1 MMFINSIFLPKNIS
15 DHTLSEG
22 ISSNIGDF
30 SHLFSNVFRIVND
43 EQESAIPFKL
53 LNVEP
58 DSTVNTQNQLLKV
71 SLLSDNKLT
80 QEDSSISMLVSLFMS
95 KIKPGDDVPELA
107 DANKVKVSEKTP
119 KYFSLNKNE
128 LIKEIKNIL
137 KSLNNGDAKN
147 LENIEISLIANG
159 QSIKLNPLTTN
170 IMDLENWISEQVQKN
185 SDFEIVVKTS
195 QGKLAVDVEPIINE
209 ITTTGKPAEIISI
222 VMEDTAKSENANLDN
237 KNTVV
242 AVSVIKNNDL
252 HQSGLQQPLKGLK
265 PIIEP
270 LENQNSKQDNISTK
284 TNASKLV
291 SSDLINGIDNET
303 ELLPDNSGK
312 IITEIKQKLESVKA
326 NISNTI
332 QENNSVLKSGFSK
345 EFIPK
350 IQNEMIPEL
359 KAATQKQNFVESS
372 KIPTSKNIQSEYLVN
387 SEVKSSN
394 VKSQIKSNDLTINS
408 GAKTSVSIKSES
420 KLNENEIIQSSK
432 TINVKSNHKI
442 NSVSINKSTL
452 RDKTVLNDLI
462 EKTNVKEIDVNVQK
476 FVKTSN
482 VNIPKNFSG
491 DQSKPIEIKTNTT
504 ITNTLFENNEL
515 KNVDLNTQGV
525 KQSITKNYSEPVI
538 VKQNKTA
545 NITNSE
551 KQFAS
556 KPELNTK
563 AVENTK
569 VKNVPDYKPQQELFS
584 ENEIAENE
592 TKYLA
597 KNESI
602 KTNVASLKSVK
613 DVVVSNTDSSIKIA
627 NIDPEK
633 ISSIMSA
640 SINSDDDQN
649 PVDFKANP
657 YKPIN
662 KIEFASK
669 ENIDVNNP
677 KVVERTK
684 DVLPET
690 KKTETTSLKI
700 QDSKN
705 DFENKQKPVEVKSN
719 AQIINTEI
727 ETEET
732 HVTST
737 PKNSTNVSVKNSI
750 NENVKEPL
758 FVKTNL
764 NTGRKE
770 SEKNDFGSD
779 INAEKTAKIVKEQN
793 VVDNSKKEFIEL
805 SKSEV
810 EDKTVVKNLTEI
822 KNVKVDFMQR
832 RVYSQIPKLEV
843 VADKAELK
851 NVNNPKSLDLNIESI
866 NTEKVQQLDEPIKS
880 ISNST
885 EAKPKND
892 KQVWVK
898 VSLEKND
905 NEVVNDFR
913 KTTHQQSKITIDA
926 NSDDMKKDFTSNNNS
941 EKESHE
947 NPKQKPQIVSVEA
960 VQSNEQKPVV
970 QNQTTTNQNETT
982 VSVKPE
988 MKTEQNVF
996 KSELHNQETKFT
1008 SHQAEMVEKVKI
1020 ISSGEMVREV
1030 YKVLESG
1037 EKQSIVLR
1045 LVPKELGAIKVM
1057 LDTIDNVLTAK
1068 VEVENESV
1076 GSVIR
1081 NNVDQLK
1088 HNLAQSGVHVNS
1100 INISYHN
1107 SDQKQHGF
1115 NNQKRKNPAYL
1126 ENNELEVVDDTI
1138 VTKKMGYNTYEFL
1151 A

>member
-1 MMFINSIFLPKNIS
+1 MFINSIFLPKNIS
-15 DHTLSEG
+15 DHTLPEG

-170 IMDLENWISEQVQKN
+170 IVDLENWISEQVQTN

-195 QGKLAVDVEPIINE
+195 QGKLANDVEPIINE

-222 VMEDTAKSENANLDN
+222 VMEDTGKSENANLDN

-242 AVSVIKNNDL
+242 AASVIKNNDL
-252 HQSGLQQPLKGLK
+252 HQSDLQQPLKGLK
-265 PIIEP
+265 PIIQI
-270 LENQNSKQDNISTK
+270 LEKQNFQQDNVSTK
-284 TNASKLV
+284 INVSKLV
-291 SSDLINGIDNET
+291 ATDLKNESDTET
-303 ELLPDNSGK
+303 ELSPDNSGK

-326 NISNTI
+326 NTSNTI
-332 QENNSVLKSGFSK
+332 QENNTVLKNGFRK

-359 KAATQKQNFVESS
+359 KATTQKQNFVESS

-387 SEVKSSN
+387 PDLKSSN
-394 VKSQIKSNDLTINS
+394 VKSQIKSSDFKINS
-408 GAKTSVSIKSES
+408 ETKSTVSTKLES
-420 KLNENEIIQSSK
+420 KLAENEIIK
-432 TINVKSNHKI
+432 PTNTISVKSNHKI

-452 RDKTVLNDLI
+452 QDKTVLNDLI
-462 EKTNVKEIDVNVQK
+462 EKTNVKEIDVNVHK
-476 FVKTSN
+476 FLKTSN

-491 DQSKPIEIKTNTT
+491 DQSKPIEIKTDAAISKTV
-504 ITNTLFENNEL
+504 FENKDLN
-515 KNVDLNTQGV
+515 NVDLNTQGV
-525 KQSITKNYSEPVI
+525 KQSITKNYSELVI

-592 TKYLA
+592 TKYLL
-597 KNESI
+597 KNESL
-602 KTNVASLKSVK
+602 KTNIASLKPIKEDFVI
-613 DVVVSNTDSSIKIA
+613 NTDSSIKIG
-627 NIDPEK
+627 NKNLEK
-633 ISSIMSA
+633 VSSIMSA
-640 SINSDDDQN
+640 SIKTDDDQN
-649 PVDFKANP
+649 PVDFKSNP
-657 YKPIN
+657 HKPLN
-662 KIEFASK
+662 KIEFAAK
-669 ENIDVNNP
+669 ENNDLNKSVT
-677 KVVERTK
+677 VEEK
-684 DVLPET
+684 KIVLPEV
-690 KKTETTSLKI
+690 KPVKTVSSKPLEL
-700 QDSKN
+700 KN
-705 DFENKQKPVEVKSN
+705 DFESKQKPAEVRSN
-719 AQIINTEI
+719 TQIVNPDI
-727 ETEET
+727 ETEEI
-732 HVTST
+732 HITST
-737 PKNSTNVSVKNSI
+737 PKDSTNISVKDSI

-758 FVKTNL
+758 LVKTNL
-764 NTGRKE
+764 NTVRKE
-770 SEKNDFGSD
+770 SEKNNFVSD

-793 VVDNSKKEFIEL
+793 VVDNSKKEFVEL
-805 SKSEV
+805 SESDVVNE
-810 EDKTVVKNLTEI
+810 TVVKNLTET

-832 RVYSQIPKLEV
+832 RVYSQIPNLEV
-843 VADKAELK
+843 FAEKAELK
-851 NVNNPKSLDLNIESI
+851 NVNNPKSLDLNVEPK
-866 NTEKVQQLDEPIKS
+866 NNEKVQTIDEPIKS

-885 EAKPKND
+885 ETKPKIE

-905 NEVVNDFR
+905 NEVASETR
-913 KTTHQQSKITIDA
+913 KSTHQQSKITIDS
-926 NSDDMKKDFTSNNNS
+926 NSDEMKKDFTTNSNS

-947 NPKQKPQIVSVEA
+947 NPKQKPQIVSIEA

-982 VSVKPE
+982 VTVKPE

-1008 SHQAEMVEKVKI
+1008 SRQAEMVEKVKI

-1088 HNLAQSGVHVNS
+1088 HNLAQSGVYVNS

-1126 ENNELEVVDDTI
+1126 ENNELEDVDDTI